1 MCGVRQENWL
11 TASRGRLSPKVEGWS
26 KVSSLFL
33 LIGPFVQTTSGN
45 ALKTVTSSKSERT
58 LMALVVV
65 GLTVPPVQQK
75 ECYVPREIL

>member
-1 MCGVRQENWL
+1 MVPGFNFQCVGVDYAGPVLIKSDSVRKPVIVK
-11 TASRGRLSPKVEGWS
+11 AY
-26 KVSSLFL
+26 VSV
-33 LIGPFVQTTSGN
+33 FVTSGN